1 MVRLRKGSELRS
13 RIIRLRKGS
22 GFCRDSFIDSFA
34 RPEVVCDFRAAAHLK
49 RTEGGTN
56 CFGHIR
62 AETTRTAGIKKWYRT
77 GHRMGHQRACQL
89 TLVPVS
95 VGETHRRQP
104 THYRGI
110 ESGALAPPICE
121 NDGFG
126 STKIR
131 RRYDVTNETNE
142 KPKQDTK
149 PGKRRD
155 ALKVILGGAG
165 IAAGSR
171 ALPEEWVR
179 PVISSIILP
188 SHAQLTTPSPQEC
201 SLDLDLSFLEVEL
214 ETGVE
219 GADIVFFEIEGDLG
233 TEASDDTP
241 VLITVD
247 SEANPGE
254 ANPPPVQFTREVGEA
269 FTELDGNFQ
278 VFGVFGSELE
288 ISFDIGNDGTID
300 CDDSFEI
307 PGPPP

>member
-1 MVRLRKGSELRS
+1 M
-13 RIIRLRKGS
+13 
-22 GFCRDSFIDSFA
+22 
-34 RPEVVCDFRAAAHLK
+34 
-49 RTEGGTN
+49 
-56 CFGHIR
+56 
-62 AETTRTAGIKKWYRT
+62 
-77 GHRMGHQRACQL
+77 
-89 TLVPVS
+89 
-95 VGETHRRQP
+95 
-104 THYRGI
+104 
-110 ESGALAPPICE
+110 
-121 NDGFG
+121 
-126 STKIR
+126 
-131 RRYDVTNETNE
+131 TNETNE

-188 SHAQLTTPSPQEC
+188 SHAQLTTPSLQEC
-201 SLDLDLSFLEVEL
+201 NPGLDFELEVES

-219 GADIVFFEIEGDLG
+219 GAGSVSFQIEGDLG

-254 ANPPPVQFTREVGEA
+254 ADPPPVQFTREVGEA

>member
-1 MVRLRKGSELRS
+1 
-13 RIIRLRKGS
+13 
-22 GFCRDSFIDSFA
+22 
-34 RPEVVCDFRAAAHLK
+34 
-49 RTEGGTN
+49 
-56 CFGHIR
+56 
-62 AETTRTAGIKKWYRT
+62 
-77 GHRMGHQRACQL
+77 
-89 TLVPVS
+89 
-95 VGETHRRQP
+95 
-104 THYRGI
+104 
-110 ESGALAPPICE
+110 
-121 NDGFG
+121 
-126 STKIR
+126 
-131 RRYDVTNETNE
+131 VTNETNE

-188 SHAQLTTPSPQEC
+188 SHAQLTTPSLQEC
-201 SLDLDLSFLEVEL
+201 SLGLDLSSVLSSLEVEL
-214 ETGVE
+214 ETGE
-219 GADIVFFEIEGDLG
+219 GGADVVFFGEIEGDLG

-307 PGPPP
+307 PPPPP